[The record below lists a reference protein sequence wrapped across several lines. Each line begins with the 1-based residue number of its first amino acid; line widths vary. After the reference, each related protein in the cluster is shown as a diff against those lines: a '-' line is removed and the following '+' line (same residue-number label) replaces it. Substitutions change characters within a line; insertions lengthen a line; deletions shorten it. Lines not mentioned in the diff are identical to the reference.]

1 MPYNKIL
8 SHRNDRNIETIDLL
22 LLSSLLVSHS
32 NHIIFLSPTRSTS
45 THTLQRYYVDSIYSF
60 TDQDYNK
67 EFNLSDYDFRSK
79 SDDKFCLCKCSLIE
93 KLEELGFVFSYSKMK
108 GKEQKIGDKCFVR
121 KKITQFDYLGETHF
135 MSDLRGEE
143 GYQLHFDLLN
153 KIGKKKITLMS
164 PLSYWKLS
172 HNHPLFDLTS
182 NIFLTNLGF

>member
-93 KLEELGFVFSYSKMK
+93 KLGFVFSYSKMK
-108 GKEQKIGDKCFVR
+108 GKEQ
-121 KKITQFDYLGETHF
+121 KITQFDYLGETHF

-172 HNHPLFDLTS
+172 HNHSLFDLTS